1 MELSFLVLYMYKVSS
16 KHDVIVD
23 PVPKP
28 NNSASVVT
36 ASVERPHATD
46 NMLQKQASFR
56 GFNKLS
62 QSLPF
67 KRQASLRL
75 GELPSTLERQQAMW
89 DNSGFQQQQQANG
102 RGMQSMSVS
111 EKCKR
116 LLFC

>member
-1 MELSFLVLYMYKVSS
+1 MAEQSYYKKKSRTVLVAT
-16 KHDVIVD
+16 D

-28 NNSASVVT
+28 SQTGVVTT

-89 DNSGFQQQQQANG
+89 TNDGFQQQQQQLANG
-102 RGMQSMSVS
+102 RGS
-111 EKCKR
+111 
-116 LLFC
+116 LPT